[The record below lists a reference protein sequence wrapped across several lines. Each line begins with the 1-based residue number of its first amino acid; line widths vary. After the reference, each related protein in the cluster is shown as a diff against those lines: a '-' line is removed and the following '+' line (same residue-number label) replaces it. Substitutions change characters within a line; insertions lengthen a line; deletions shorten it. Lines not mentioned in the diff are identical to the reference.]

1 MKTILALLAALLA
14 PALVQAQEHQT
25 PVSQAPKSEGST
37 VIVTAAP
44 AARSNGTATRPSL
57 LEVAARIRKIV
68 EAHEQAMAAEKHAPV
83 KTTAVKATDERKNLT
98 LPLRGDPCGPHREPG
113 WCGGSRSSGRPNCGN
128 RVRRRQRLAA
138 DNSGNRNGFSEI
150 ALPLEFCG

>member
-1 MKTILALLAALLA
+1 MKTVLALLTALLA

-25 PVSQAPKSEGST
+25 PVSHAAKSEGST

-68 EAHEQAMAAEKHAPV
+68 EAHEQAMAAEKQAPV
-83 KTTAVKATDERKNLT
+83 KTSAVKAAADRKT
-98 LPLRGDPCGPHREPG
+98 PHAAAPSRSVRPAPRAGLVWRISLVWPPELREPSESAPAAR
-113 WCGGSRSSGRPNCGN
+113 GG
-128 RVRRRQRLAA
+128 Q
-138 DNSGNRNGFSEI
+138 
-150 ALPLEFCG
+150 

>member
-37 VIVTAAP
+37 IIVTAAP
-44 AARSNGTATRPSL
+44 AARSNGTTTRPSL

-83 KTTAVKATDERKNLT
+83 KTSAVKATDDRKTRQAAAPARSVRPAPRVGLVRRIS
-98 LPLRGDPCGPHREPG
+98 LVWPPELREPSASAPAAR
-113 WCGGSRSSGRPNCGN
+113 GG
-128 RVRRRQRLAA
+128 Q
-138 DNSGNRNGFSEI
+138 
-150 ALPLEFCG
+150 